1 MSINPDFNRSCG
13 QLNLTG
19 MAILS
24 HMKLIGSLTSPY
36 VRKVR
41 IVFLEKKVDVD
52 LELENVWAADTKIA
66 HNNPLGKIPCL
77 ILDDGGAIYDSRV
90 IVEYADTLSPVG
102 KLIPSGS
109 RERATVKTWE
119 ALADGIED
127 AGILARL
134 EVTLRP
140 AEQQSPDWIA
150 RQMGKI
156 DSALAQMSRELGENA
171 WCHGNQMTLADIAV
185 GCALGYMLF
194 RFPNVAWQAQ
204 YPNLDALYQK
214 LMQRPSFAETAP
226 PAA

>member
-1 MSINPDFNRSCG
+1 
-13 QLNLTG
+13 

-24 HMKLIGSLTSPY
+24 PMKLIGSFTSPY

-41 IVFLEKKVDVD
+41 IVFLEKKVDID

-66 HNNPLGKIPCL
+66 LNNPLGKVPCL
-77 ILDDGGAIYDSRV
+77 LLDDGEVLYDSRV
-90 IVEYADTLSPVG
+90 IAEYADTLSPVG
-102 KLIPSGS
+102 KLIPVGS

-127 AGILARL
+127 ASILSRL
-134 EVTLRP
+134 ETTLRP
-140 AEQQSPDWIA
+140 VEQQSPVWLE

-156 DSALAQMSRELGENA
+156 NTGLSQMSQELGENT
-171 WCHGNQMTLADIAV
+171 WCHSNQMTLADIAV
-185 GCALGYMLF
+185 GCALGFLLL
-194 RFPNVAWQAQ
+194 RFPNIAWQAQ

>member
-1 MSINPDFNRSCG
+1 
-13 QLNLTG
+13 
-19 MAILS
+19 
-24 HMKLIGSLTSPY
+24 MKLIGSLTSPY

-41 IVFLEKKVDVD
+41 IVFMEKKVDVD
-52 LELENVWAADTKIA
+52 LELENVWAADTKIS

-77 ILDDGGAIYDSRV
+77 ILDDGEAIYDSRV
-90 IVEYADTLSPVG
+90 IAEYADTLSPVG
-102 KLIPSGS
+102 KLIPAGS

-119 ALADGIED
+119 ALADGVDD

-140 AEQQSPDWIA
+140 LEQQSPDWLE

-156 DSALAQMSRELGENA
+156 DTALAQMSRELGEND
-171 WCHGNQMTLADIAV
+171 WCHGNQLTLADIAV

-194 RFPNVAWQAQ
+194 RFPNIAWQAQ

-214 LMQRPSFAETAP
+214 LMQRPSFAETVP